1 MGAVKSKSDHSAHR
15 HTERQILQQPPY
27 NGVPCEY
34 HFIRIDIPFSK
45 KMNLSFLSDPEMQM
59 LWQIRIHMY
68 HTSYKCIM
76 KGTAFYY
83 SN

>member
-15 HTERQILQQPPY
+15 HTERHILQQPPEQQQPPY

-59 LWQIRIHMY
+59 LWQIRMHMY
-68 HTSYKCIM
+68 RTS
-76 KGTAFYY
+76 
-83 SN
+83 